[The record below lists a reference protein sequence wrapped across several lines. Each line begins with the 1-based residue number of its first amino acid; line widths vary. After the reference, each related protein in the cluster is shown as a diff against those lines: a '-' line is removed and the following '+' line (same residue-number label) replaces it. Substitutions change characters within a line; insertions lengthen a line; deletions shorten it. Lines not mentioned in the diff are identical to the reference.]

1 MSVKAKIVL
10 SLEDK
15 EKFAEVMRN
24 YLYVTTTNI
33 KRHTHGKKLFKS

>member
-15 EKFAEVMRN
+15 EKFAEVTRN
-24 YLYVTTTNI
+24 YPYVYYDI
-33 KRHTHGKKLFKS
+33 YKKEYA